1 MFVLWEKQNKTKNH
15 DMSWLKQ
22 EIKEFSYHLFLDTSY
37 DFFFVCLVLEINV
50 KSLLYYLCV
59 LGKSV

>member
-1 MFVLWEKQNKTKNH
+1 MFVLWEKQNKTKKH

-37 DFFFVCLVLEINV
+37 DFFVCLVLEINV

-59 LGKSV
+59 LGKSM